1 MALTSAH
8 EGYEYQDLLTA
19 YFILSEILQE
29 REAEFIIDR
38 KEYEGDNIDDLVI
51 VNKDRTFK
59 KQIKYSN
66 PDYNHILSKTDLSTD
81 SSYNL
86 SIDSLYFT
94 WLNHTSR
101 ESTDF
106 RICLSWQEPIDE
118 LIDILEKVD
127 GLSTFSNDSTKVFK
141 IKGEKLWP
149 KDSQPLSNWKR
160 FRAKSKD
167 IDRNLYL
174 KFCDSLSIEV
184 LMPKISLN
192 LTIPGDLEK
201 IVIEQTKDLGIGVF
215 PNGQMQPE
223 AFILSLLAIIKR
235 SRSKGKSITISS
247 VFHELNII
255 TDYGSI
261 EQTFPVIESENIKR
275 VSAIE
280 DFTNEIKSDEKI
292 LLLGEPGSGKS
303 WFIENLMN
311 HIKSKKMCVIRHF
324 CYTDLNDTLQKER
337 IKLNVFYGNLI
348 ADIILH
354 YPSLKKIK
362 KQKFASTLNE
372 LNHLLQHIKEPT
384 FIIIDGLDHIERIA
398 TFRSFSEISLQ
409 DRAIIESLEKLKATP
424 FVKIIVTS
432 QNIPELDL
440 IKSFTKKTL
449 PPWTENDIK
458 KLLKK
463 NNIRNKILKKGL
475 NTVSFLSQKSK
486 GNPLYLKY
494 LIDEIKG
501 LPIVTLKL
509 LEKLPEYSFN
519 LSEYYSY
526 LLSHLQLREDVPQ
539 ILSGVSFSLTKQELK
554 EITNSGE
561 FVDESLQILSPVL
574 KVNLSQSGYSIY
586 HESFRRYI
594 VDHLNSKSISID
606 KKIFRPILEWFETK
620 NFFSHQKS
628 YRYYLQFLHEGGAFD
643 KILSIL
649 NQTFVTDSVVHGQS
663 WKLIEKNYKFFVNAA
678 CFTHNLPS
686 IVLLNEINKI
696 ISSCPEPFEEIYSIY
711 LEAIGKIYG
720 FQYLSDYLIFEGIP
734 TIPYLDGLKACYIC
748 DENNFVAPWS
758 VYMEYFKESKN
769 VDDDNFKYLVRGL
782 LIAKDEERLNRIG
795 KKVLKHSDNYR
806 EDFINEFKIYSGRE
820 FIESLCNKY
829 ESIAFLT
836 KSKDSLKEIYTHES
850 IIALVN
856 SILLM
861 NNIHTEEEKVI
872 KKFFNGVRILINNDA
887 LLTEI
892 IQTFTGKN
900 WFYNWLIYYIKIIKI
915 STKPTTQFSEVKE
928 AFDYLTYNTGPFAG
942 KPRACD
948 LYSLHPFIYESFT
961 DGLKLMANEFEW
973 KEIIEALVLVS
984 NKTTTTLQRTLTG
997 PLATDKLFQ
1006 LLSEFINVKNIDLII
1021 AELEKQIVENSQDHL
1036 HTNVAQYNL
1045 QLASVYALHQNK
1057 DIALDYLKK
1066 GIEFSLAYTMHK
1078 DLTLLDVIEGV
1089 EFYSSIN
1096 PQKGLVDLKK
1106 ARILAYSAVLH
1117 TDGKE
1122 SNHFP
1127 IMWFKSFLKIDFRKA
1142 SLYLLNE
1149 LIDSRYHWWEE
1160 SSLINLLCHANG
1172 SINPEIEAYIALT
1185 FPIED
1190 SEKFM
1195 IYCLNLHKNL
1205 KSSNSSLAEKLMDR
1219 IIAGMKPI
1227 QNRQRSN
1234 EIINIYNNA
1243 QEEVTLKII
1252 PKPEENKIAR
1262 KFVPWYKNIS
1272 ERQPFSLM
1280 QSDEILL
1287 HFEENNIQY
1296 KDLNS
1301 FGFFLDT
1308 FEELSESIKELIRL
1322 IVFKNNKSFYDKVD
1336 LDTAFGT
1343 GNDIECYYW
1352 VCRFVS
1358 DSGGWYEKFVNPE
1371 AFLKAYHIDQQN
1383 AFKFLFELLPIY
1395 LEIGFNTLFS
1405 SNLIKLLA
1413 SLNYDRDIIE
1423 KCWQNLLDIT
1433 SYRLP
1438 VQEDIEWETVF
1449 ETEMNIEE
1457 IFLAIL
1463 LSRVKA
1469 ETSDRYKVTVMA
1481 LENLAMAESVNLIKP
1496 FQWFLQNR
1504 GEFSNASFIIVL
1516 QYIYKKSIKDQ
1527 NYHLNFKEDLLK
1539 VYPSKYFLIDYIIT
1553 QLYNPQIS
1561 QIYNPKGLIYPVISK
1576 GIFDFIYYLNYKFRI
1591 FETNEIDLNSCFNKY
1606 AATFSQKYK
1615 DHFKLYGSRIYNKM
1629 VRHIYGSEH
1638 MMEIFNTECYE
1649 EFSLWQLWEEPEF
1662 FTLGIFIDT
1671 DAIAAHANSCGI
1683 RPSDLLRPSEI
1694 EKENSVLKTF
1704 KGDWIR
1710 LGHVETELKK
1720 QDTFKTIP
1728 YKNFGGIVFSNNSE
1742 TGVPYSRYALYPIHF
1757 WGDIKL
1763 DLALEKNIIFSIIQ
1777 EDPLEYFKLLWLNP
1791 KIIDLLKLT
1800 VVRNSDGLFAN
1811 DETGKKI
1818 LIMRTWSGDYIGE
1831 GGYHSSLSDEIP
1843 TLEGTDL
1850 IIRKDYFEKLC
1861 SLFKYKPKYYIKKVQ
1876 KEFA

>member
-19 YFILSEILQE
+19 YFVLNEILQE
-29 REAEFIIDR
+29 REAEFMIDR

-51 VNKDRTFK
+51 INKDRKFK

-66 PDYNHILSKTDLSTD
+66 ADYNHVLSKADLSTD
-81 SSYNL
+81 GSYNL
-86 SIDSLYFT
+86 SIDSLYAT

-141 IKGEKLWP
+141 INGEKLWP

-160 FRAKSKD
+160 FRTKSKD
-167 IDRNLYL
+167 IDRSLFL
-174 KFCDSLSIEV
+174 KFCNSLAIEV

-215 PNGQMQPE
+215 PNGQIQPE

-261 EQTFPVIESENIKR
+261 EQSFPVIESENIKR

-280 DFTNEIKSDEKI
+280 DFINEIKSDEKI
-292 LLLGEPGSGKS
+292 LLSGEPGSGKS

-311 HIKSKKMCVIRHF
+311 HIKTKKMRVIRHF
-324 CYTDLNDTLQKER
+324 CYTDINDTLQKER

-348 ADIILH
+348 ADIIQH
-354 YPSLKKIK
+354 YPNLKKIK

-372 LNHLLQHIKEPT
+372 LNHLLQHIQEPT
-384 FIIIDGLDHIERIA
+384 YVIIDGLDHIERIA
-398 TFRSFSEISLQ
+398 TFRNFSEISLQ
-409 DRAIIESLEKLKATP
+409 DRAIIESLEKLKATS

-475 NTVSFLSQKSK
+475 NTVNFLIQKSK
-486 GNPLYLKY
+486 GNPLYIKY
-494 LIDEIKG
+494 LIDEIKV
-501 LPIVTLKL
+501 LPTVTLKS

-526 LLSHLQLREDVPQ
+526 LLSHLHLRDDVPQ

-594 VDHLNSKSISID
+594 IDHLKSKSISID
-606 KKIFRPILEWFETK
+606 KRIFKPILEWFETK

-628 YRYYLQFLHEGGAFD
+628 YRYYLQFLSEGGAFD

-678 CFTHNLPS
+678 CYTHNFPS
-686 IVLLNEINKI
+686 IILLNEIDKI
-696 ISSCPEPFEEIYSIY
+696 ISFCPEPFEEIYPIY
-711 LEAIGKIYG
+711 LEAIGKIHG
-720 FQYLSDYLIFEGIP
+720 FQYLSDYLIFDGMP

-748 DENNFVAPWS
+748 DENNIVAPWL
-758 VYMEYFKESKN
+758 VYMEYFKGSKN
-769 VDDDNFKYLVRGL
+769 VDADNFKYLIRGL
-782 LIAKDEERLNRIG
+782 LIAKDKERLNRIG
-795 KKVLKHSDNYR
+795 KNVLNHSDKYR
-806 EDFINEFKIYSGRE
+806 EDFIKELKIYSGRE
-820 FIESLCNKY
+820 FIESLCDKY

-836 KSKDSLKEIYTHES
+836 KSTDSLKEIYTPEI

-856 SILLM
+856 TILLM
-861 NNIHTEEEKVI
+861 DNIHTEEEKII
-872 KKFFNGVRILINNDA
+872 KKFFNGLRILINDDK
-887 LLTEI
+887 LIKKI
-892 IQTFTGKN
+892 IQSFTGKN

-915 STKPTTQFSEVKE
+915 NTKTTIQFSEVKE
-928 AFDYLTYNTGPFAG
+928 AFDYLTYNTAPFVG
-942 KPRACD
+942 KPRVCD
-948 LYSLHPFIYESFT
+948 LYSLHPFIYKSFT
-961 DGLKLMANEFEW
+961 DGLKLMNTEFEW
-973 KEIIEALVLVS
+973 KEIIETLVLVS
-984 NKTTTTLQRTLTG
+984 NNTTTSIQRTLTG

-1006 LLSEFINVKNIDLII
+1006 LLTQFINTKNIDLVI
-1021 AELEKQIVENSQDHL
+1021 AELEKQIIDKSQYHL
-1036 HTNVAQYNL
+1036 HTNVAEYKL
-1045 QLASVYALHQNK
+1045 QLASIYALYQNK
-1057 DIALDYLKK
+1057 DIAIDYLKK

-1089 EFYSSIN
+1089 EFYATIN
-1096 PQKGLVDLKK
+1096 PQKGLADVKK
-1106 ARILAYSAVLH
+1106 ARILAYSAVSH

-1122 SNHFP
+1122 TNHFP
-1127 IMWFKSFLKIDFRKA
+1127 IMWFERFLKIDFRKA

-1149 LIDSRYHWWEE
+1149 LKDTRYHWWEE

-1195 IYCLNLHKNL
+1195 IYCLNLYENL
-1205 KSSNSSLAEKLMDR
+1205 KSINSSLAEKLMDR
-1219 IIAGMKPI
+1219 VIAGMKPVR
-1227 QNRQRSN
+1227 NRQRSN
-1234 EIINIYNNA
+1234 EIINKYNNT

-1252 PKPEENKIAR
+1252 PKSEETKTAME
-1262 KFVPWYKNIS
+1262 FVPWYKGIS

-1280 QSDEILL
+1280 SSDEILL
-1287 HFEENNIQY
+1287 HFEENNIQD

-1301 FGFFLDT
+1301 FGFLLDT
-1308 FEELSESIKELIRL
+1308 FEELSENTKELIKL
-1322 IVFKNNKSFYDKVD
+1322 IVFKNNKSFYNKVH
-1336 LDTAFGT
+1336 LDTAFTT

-1358 DSGGWYEKFVNPE
+1358 DSGGWYQKFVNPE
-1371 AFLKAYHIDQQN
+1371 AFLKAYYINQEN
-1383 AFKFLFELLPIY
+1383 AFIFLFELLPIY

-1405 SNLIKLLA
+1405 SNLIKLLT
-1413 SLNYDRDIIE
+1413 SLDYDRDIIE

-1438 VQEDIEWETVF
+1438 IQEDIEWETIF

-1481 LENLAMAESVNLIKP
+1481 MENLVTTKSDKLIKP
-1496 FQWFLQNR
+1496 FQWFLKNR
-1504 GEFSNASFIIVL
+1504 EEFSNASLIIVL
-1516 QYIYKKSIKDQ
+1516 QYIYKQSIKDQ
-1527 NYHLNFKEDLLK
+1527 NYHLNFKDDLLK

-1553 QLYNPQIS
+1553 QLYDLRIS
-1561 QIYNPKGLIYPVISK
+1561 QIYNPTGLIYPVISE
-1576 GIFDFIYYLNYKFRI
+1576 GIFNFIYHLNYKFRI
-1591 FETNEIDLNSCFNKY
+1591 FETNEIDLNSGFNKY
-1606 AATFSQKYK
+1606 AATFNQKYK
-1615 DHFKLYGSRIYNKM
+1615 DRFELYGSTLYNKM
-1629 VRHIYGSEH
+1629 VRHIYGSEY
-1638 MMEIFNTECYE
+1638 MMEVLNTESYE
-1649 EFSLWQLWEEPEF
+1649 EFSLWQLWEESEYF
-1662 FTLGIFIDT
+1662 RLGVFIDT
-1671 DAIAAHANSCGI
+1671 DAIAAHANSWGI
-1683 RPSDLLRPSEI
+1683 RPSDLLKPSEI
-1694 EKENSVLKTF
+1694 ENKNSVLKIF

-1710 LGHVETELKK
+1710 LGHVESELKK
-1720 QDTFKTIP
+1720 EDTFKTIP
-1728 YKNFGGIVFSNNSE
+1728 YKSFGGIVFSDHYE
-1742 TGVPYSRYALYPIHF
+1742 TGIPYSSYALYPPHF
-1757 WGDIKL
+1757 WRDTKL
-1763 DLALEKNIIFSIIQ
+1763 DLELDKNIIFSIIQ

-1791 KIIDLLKLT
+1791 KIINLLNLT
-1800 VVRNSDGLFAN
+1800 VIRNSDGLFAN
-1811 DETGKKI
+1811 DETGEKI

-1831 GGYHSSLSDEIP
+1831 GGYNSSLSDEIP

-1850 IIRKDYFEKLC
+1850 IIREDYFKKLC
-1861 SLFKYKPKYYIKKVQ
+1861 GLFKYKPKYYMKKIQ
-1876 KEFA
+1876 QEFA